1 MNSGSQVERIRFGF
15 SPQRG
20 VCQKLVAVFWGD
32 RINQQEFINL
42 ISQKSARKSLIAAW
56 YSEGFNV
63 EEEETLADG
72 TVRVVVGWWV

>member
-1 MNSGSQVERIRFGF
+1 M
-15 SPQRG
+15 
-20 VCQKLVAVFWGD
+20 AVFWGD

-42 ISQKSARKSLIAAW
+42 ISQKSARKSLISAW

-72 TVRVVVGWWV
+72 TVRLWWAGGFSDRPL